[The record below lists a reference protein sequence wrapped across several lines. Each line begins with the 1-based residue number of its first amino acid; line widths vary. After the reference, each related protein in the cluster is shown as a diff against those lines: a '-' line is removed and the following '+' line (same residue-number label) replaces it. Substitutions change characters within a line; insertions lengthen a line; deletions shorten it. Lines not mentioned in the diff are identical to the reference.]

1 MPGSVA
7 ISHHEPGL
15 VAFQSVKPVA
25 RYRAIREDVL
35 AGNDYRCPSYI
46 RPTVG
51 CVNVGRGLEDKIT
64 VAGGPVE
71 DCDSP
76 ELLKGQRWPPQFNG
90 PDVAGVAAAGIDDGG
105 EVEWP
110 RRAALVC
117 DGTEIFALVDGGAA
131 GAQCASARRSAVIRQ
146 RSQERV

>member
-25 RYRAIREDVL
+25 QYRAIREDVL

-51 CVNVGRGLEDKIT
+51 CVNVGHGLEDKIT

-76 ELLKGQRWPPQFNG
+76 ELLNGQGWPPQFNG
-90 PDVAGVAAAGIDDGG
+90 PDVAGVAADDVEHTAMVVSGDSQRAGRWTVDFQAVG
-105 EVEWP
+105 E
-110 RRAALVC
+110 
-117 DGTEIFALVDGGAA
+117 G
-131 GAQCASARRSAVIRQ
+131 QIR
-146 RSQERV
+146 V